1 MRSEGEVRLINGG
14 RVYDERKP
22 LEPSY
27 PSIKPS
33 IADFVLD
40 RDVKERLSLNG
51 EASAKDDGVYAS
63 DEEELRFAPPGCV

>member
-1 MRSEGEVRLINGG
+1 MRSEGEVRLIDRD

-40 RDVKERLSLNG
+40 RDVNEKVLLNG
-51 EASAKDDGVYAS
+51 EAKAKGDGIYAS
-63 DEEELRFAPPGCV
+63 DEEELRFAPPGYV